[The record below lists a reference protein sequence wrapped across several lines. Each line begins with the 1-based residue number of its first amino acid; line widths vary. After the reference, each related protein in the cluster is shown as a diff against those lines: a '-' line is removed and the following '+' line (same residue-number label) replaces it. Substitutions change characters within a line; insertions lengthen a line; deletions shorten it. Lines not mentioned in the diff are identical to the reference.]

1 MELAGQLTRELVG
14 GRSQGRMTLKAPV
27 RTEPHPTFSRC
38 LRAASHMTLPPY
50 GIGRP
55 IDKGTRGGQVTRQ
68 DDAESRGFGR
78 SLTLPSALPPRGV
91 AYDVTPLWN
100 WPAN

>member
-1 MELAGQLTRELVG
+1 MELAGQLTRELVVVS
-14 GRSQGRMTLKAPV
+14 SQGRMTLKAPV

-55 IDKGTRGGQVTRQ
+55 IDKGTRGGQFTRQ
-68 DDAESRGFGR
+68 DDAEGPGSDRA
-78 SLTLPSALPPRGV
+78 SPYLLALPPRGV
-91 AYDVTPLWN
+91 AYDVIPLWN
-100 WPAN
+100 WP